1 MTRLLDEN
9 RRWLVLGTLFLA
21 AGVNVGSSNYAFGL
35 FVEPLETTFGWSRTA
50 ISASLSFVAVGS
62 LASPLIGRFMDRHGA
77 RPVLVVSLAL
87 MGISFLVR
95 PAMTELWHWYALSFL
110 QFIGISG
117 ITALP
122 AGRLIAIWFPSS
134 QGRIMGITVTGIN
147 FGGITIPF
155 VVNVALGASGW
166 QAAYVVMGVASVTLA
181 LLAALFIREYPSDA
195 ESDLSDQSQAGSGRM
210 SGISLS
216 KAVRTRSFYAIVG
229 ALALGTF
236 AHAGVFPQIVPHFK
250 ELGATPAWA
259 AVTVT
264 VMAATGLVSKP
275 SFGYLSER
283 MTARRAM
290 MLTLSGQCVGSALLV
305 ISPLFAWVGL
315 PIFGVSMGA
324 HSALMPLLVQ
334 ESFGTRYFG
343 SVMGAVTMFTVIP
356 FGLGP
361 IIAGRT
367 FDLTESYTV
376 AYLGF
381 AGLFAIAAVGLTQ
394 MRIRDVDEENAYS
407 AT

>member
-1 MTRLLDEN
+1 MTRLLDDN

-35 FVEPLETTFGWSRTA
+35 FVEPLESAFGWSRTA
-50 ISASLSFVAVGS
+50 ISASLSFTAVGA
-62 LASPLIGRFMDRHGA
+62 LASPIIGRLMDRHGA
-77 RPVLVVSLAL
+77 RPVLVMSLTL

-95 PAMTELWHWYALSFL
+95 PAMTDLWHWYGLSFL

-134 QGRIMGITVTGIN
+134 QGRIMGITVAGIN

-166 QAAYVVMGVASVTLA
+166 QAAYVAMGVIAVALAALA
-181 LLAALFIREYPSDA
+181 LLFIREHPPEVQD
-195 ESDLSDQSQAGSGRM
+195 GTSGRLQDVTSRM
-210 SGISLS
+210 SGLSLS
-216 KAVRTRSFYAIVG
+216 AATRTRSFYAIVG
-229 ALALGTF
+229 ALAFGSF
-236 AHAGVFPQIVPHFK
+236 AHAGVFPQLIPHFK
-250 ELGATPAWA
+250 ELGVPATWA
-259 AVTVT
+259 AFTVT

-275 SFGYLSER
+275 TFGYLSEW

-290 MLTLSGQCVGSALLV
+290 MLTLSGQCLGSVLLI
-305 ISPLFAWVGL
+305 ISPIFAWVGL

-334 ESFGTRYFG
+334 ESFGSRYFG
-343 SVMGAVTMFTVIP
+343 SIMGTVTMFTLIP
-356 FGLGP
+356 FGLAP

-367 FDLTESYTV
+367 FDVTQSYTL

-381 AGLFAIAAVGLTQ
+381 AALFAIAAAGLTQ
-394 MRIRDVDEENAYS
+394 MRIRDE
-407 AT
+407 

>member
-1 MTRLLDEN
+1 MTRLLEEN

-50 ISASLSFVAVGS
+50 VSASLSFTAVGA
-62 LASPLIGRFMDRHGA
+62 LASPIIGRIMDRHGA
-77 RPVLVVSLAL
+77 RPVLVISLAL

-95 PAMTELWHWYALSFL
+95 PAMTELWHWYGLSFL

-122 AGRLIAIWFPSS
+122 AGRLIAIWFPASK
-134 QGRIMGITVTGIN
+134 GRIMGITIAGVN

-155 VVNVALGASGW
+155 IVNVALGASGW
-166 QAAYVVMGVASVTLA
+166 QAAYVAMGVIAVA
-181 LLAALFIREYPSDA
+181 LAALALVFIQEYPPEVQD
-195 ESDLSDQSQAGSGRM
+195 GTSGQREGASAAM
-210 SGISLS
+210 SGLPLS
-216 KAVRTRSFYAIVG
+216 AATRTRSFYAIVG

-236 AHAGVFPQIVPHFK
+236 AHAGVFPQLIPHFK
-250 ELGATPAWA
+250 ELGVPSTWA
-259 AVTVT
+259 VITVS
-264 VMAATGLVSKP
+264 VMAVTGLVSKP
-275 SFGYLSER
+275 TFGYLSER

-290 MLTLSGQCVGSALLV
+290 MLTLSGQCVGSVLLV
-305 ISPLFAWVGL
+305 FSPATAWVGL
-315 PIFGVSMGA
+315 PIFGISMGA

-334 ESFGTRYFG
+334 ESFGPRYFG
-343 SVMGAVTMFTVIP
+343 SIMGTVTMFTLIP
-356 FGLGP
+356 FGLAP

-367 FDLTESYTV
+367 FDVTQSYTL

-381 AGLFAIAAVGLTQ
+381 AALFVIAALGLTQ
-394 MRIRDVDEENAYS
+394 MRVRDEERRSHADS
-407 AT
+407 E

>member
-21 AGVNVGSSNYAFGL
+21 AGANVGSSNYAFGL
-35 FVEPLETTFGWSRTA
+35 FVEPLESTFGWSRTA
-50 ISASLSFVAVGS
+50 ISASLSFTAVGA
-62 LASPLIGRFMDRHGA
+62 LVSPIIGRLMDRHGA

-95 PAMTELWHWYALSFL
+95 PAMTELWHWYGLSFL

-122 AGRLIAIWFPSS
+122 AGRLIAIWFPAS
-134 QGRIMGITVTGIN
+134 QGRIMGITVAGIN
-147 FGGITIPF
+147 VGGITIPF
-155 VVNVALGASGW
+155 VVNVALAESGW
-166 QAAYVVMGVASVTLA
+166 QAAYVAMGVIAVVLAALA
-181 LLAALFIREYPSDA
+181 LLFVRERPPELQDGPSGRSH
-195 ESDLSDQSQAGSGRM
+195 EAGS
-210 SGISLS
+210 SLS
-216 KAVRTRSFYAIVG
+216 GLPLSSAARTRSFYAIVG
-229 ALALGTF
+229 ALALGNF
-236 AHAGVFPQIVPHFK
+236 GHAGVFPQLIPHFT
-250 ELGATPAWA
+250 ELGVPATWA

-264 VMAATGLVSKP
+264 VMAVTGLVSKP
-275 SFGYLSER
+275 TFGYLSER

-290 MLTLSGQCVGSALLV
+290 MLTLSGQCVGSVLLV
-305 ISPLFAWVGL
+305 ISPVFAWVGL

-334 ESFGTRYFG
+334 ESFGARYFG
-343 SVMGAVTMFTVIP
+343 SIMGTVTMFTLVP
-356 FGLGP
+356 FGLAP

-367 FDLTESYTV
+367 FDVTQSYTL

-381 AGLFAIAAVGLTQ
+381 AALFVVAVAGLTQ
-394 MRIRDVDEENAYS
+394 MRIRDEDEFGYP

>member
-62 LASPLIGRFMDRHGA
+62 LASPIIGRLMDRHGA
-77 RPVLVVSLAL
+77 RPVLFISLTL

-95 PAMTELWHWYALSFL
+95 PAMTELWHWYGLSFL

-155 VVNVALGASGW
+155 IVNVALGASGW
-166 QAAYVVMGVASVTLA
+166 QAAYVIMGLIAVALAALA
-181 LLAALFIREYPSDA
+181 LLFIRELPPDAQDGSSGPSQD
-195 ESDLSDQSQAGSGRM
+195 AGSRM
-210 SGISLS
+210 SGLPLS
-216 KAVRTRSFYAIVG
+216 SAMRTRSFYAIVG

-236 AHAGVFPQIVPHFK
+236 AHAGVFPQLVPHFK
-250 ELGATPAWA
+250 ELGVPSAWA
-259 AVTVT
+259 ALTVT
-264 VMAATGLVSKP
+264 VMAVTGLVSKP
-275 SFGYLSER
+275 TFGYLSEH

-290 MLTLSGQCVGSALLV
+290 MLTLSGQCVGAVLLV
-305 ISPLFAWVGL
+305 VSPVFAWVGL

-334 ESFGTRYFG
+334 ESFGSRYFG
-343 SVMGAVTMFTVIP
+343 SIMGTVTMFSLIP
-356 FGLGP
+356 FGLAP
-361 IIAGRT
+361 LIAGRT
-367 FDLTESYTV
+367 FDVTQSYTL

-381 AGLFAIAAVGLTQ
+381 AALFAVAAAGLTQ
-394 MRIRDVDEENAYS
+394 MRIRDQEGGSHADSE
-407 AT
+407 

>member
-35 FVEPLETTFGWSRTA
+35 FVEPLESTFGWSRTA
-50 ISASLSFVAVGS
+50 ISASLSFTAVGA
-62 LASPLIGRFMDRHGA
+62 LASPIIGRLMDRHGA

-95 PAMTELWHWYALSFL
+95 PAMTELWHWYGLSFL

-122 AGRLIAIWFPSS
+122 AGRLIAIWFPAS
-134 QGRIMGITVTGIN
+134 QGRIMGITVAGIN
-147 FGGITIPF
+147 VGGITIPF
-155 VVNVALGASGW
+155 IVNVTLGASGW
-166 QAAYVVMGVASVTLA
+166 QAGYVAMGVIAVALAALA
-181 LLAALFIREYPSDA
+181 LLFVREHPPELQDGS
-195 ESDLSDQSQAGSGRM
+195 SGQSQEADRRM
-210 SGISLS
+210 SGLPLS
-216 KAVRTRSFYAIVG
+216 AAARTRSFYAIVG
-229 ALALGTF
+229 ALALGNF
-236 AHAGVFPQIVPHFK
+236 GHAGVFPQLIPHFT
-250 ELGATPAWA
+250 ELGVPATWA
-259 AVTVT
+259 AITVT
-264 VMAATGLVSKP
+264 VMAVAGLISKP
-275 SFGYLSER
+275 TFGYLSER

-290 MLTLSGQCVGSALLV
+290 MLTLSGQCVGSVLLV
-305 ISPLFAWVGL
+305 ISPAFAWVGL

-334 ESFGTRYFG
+334 ESFGSRYFG
-343 SVMGAVTMFTVIP
+343 SIMGTVTTFTLIP
-356 FGLGP
+356 FGLAP

-367 FDLTESYTV
+367 FDVTQSYTL

-381 AGLFAIAAVGLTQ
+381 AALFVIAAAGLTQ
-394 MRIRDVDEENAYS
+394 MRIREVNELG
-407 AT
+407 

>member
-1 MTRLLDEN
+1 MTRLLDDN

-35 FVEPLETTFGWSRTA
+35 FVEPLESAFGWSRTA
-50 ISASLSFVAVGS
+50 ISASLSFTAVGA
-62 LASPLIGRFMDRHGA
+62 LASPIIGRLMDQARRPPGA
-77 RPVLVVSLAL
+77 GHVSLAL

-95 PAMTELWHWYALSFL
+95 PAMTELWHWYGLSFL

-134 QGRIMGITVTGIN
+134 QGRIMGITVAGIN

-166 QAAYVVMGVASVTLA
+166 QAAYVAMGVIAVALAALA
-181 LLAALFIREYPSDA
+181 LLFIREHPPEGQDGS
-195 ESDLSDQSQAGSGRM
+195 AGSSQGVAGRL
-210 SGISLS
+210 SGLPLS
-216 KAVRTRSFYAIVG
+216 AATRTRSFYAIVG
-229 ALALGTF
+229 ALALGNF
-236 AHAGVFPQIVPHFK
+236 AHAGVFPQLIPHFK
-250 ELGATPAWA
+250 ELGVPATWA
-259 AVTVT
+259 AITVT

-275 SFGYLSER
+275 TFGYLSER
-283 MTARRAM
+283 MTARRSM
-290 MLTLSGQCVGSALLV
+290 MLTLSGQCVGSVLLV
-305 ISPLFAWVGL
+305 ISPVFAWVGL
-315 PIFGVSMGA
+315 PIFGLSMGA

-334 ESFGTRYFG
+334 ESFGSRYFG
-343 SVMGAVTMFTVIP
+343 SIMGTVTMFTLIP
-356 FGLGP
+356 FGLAP

-367 FDLTESYTV
+367 FDVTQSYTL

-381 AGLFAIAAVGLTQ
+381 AALFAIAAAGLTQ
-394 MRIRDVDEENAYS
+394 MRIRDEEGLGYS

>member
-35 FVEPLETTFGWSRTA
+35 FVEPLESTFGWSRTA

-62 LASPLIGRFMDRHGA
+62 LASPIIGRLMDRHGA
-77 RPVLVVSLAL
+77 RPVLVISLLL

-95 PAMTELWHWYALSFL
+95 PAMTELWHWYGLSFL

-155 VVNVALGASGW
+155 IVNVALGASGW
-166 QAAYVVMGVASVTLA
+166 QAAYVIMGLIAVALAALA
-181 LLAALFIREYPSDA
+181 LLFIRELPPDAQDGSSGPSQD
-195 ESDLSDQSQAGSGRM
+195 AGSRM
-210 SGISLS
+210 SGLPLS
-216 KAVRTRSFYAIVG
+216 SAMRTRSFYAIVG

-236 AHAGVFPQIVPHFK
+236 AHAGVFPQLVPHFK
-250 ELGATPAWA
+250 ELGVPSAWA
-259 AVTVT
+259 ALTVT
-264 VMAATGLVSKP
+264 VMAVTGLVSKP
-275 SFGYLSER
+275 TFGYLSEH

-290 MLTLSGQCVGSALLV
+290 ILTLSGQCVGAVLLV
-305 ISPLFAWVGL
+305 ISPVLR
-315 PIFGVSMGA
+315 MGGTADLRGQHGRSQRADAAARAGELRVQILRQHHGNRHDVLIDPVRSRPA
-324 HSALMPLLVQ
+324 HSRSDVRRDSELYPRVPGVRGALRHRGGWAYADAYTGPRGG
-334 ESFGTRYFG
+334 ESCRF
-343 SVMGAVTMFTVIP
+343 
-356 FGLGP
+356 
-361 IIAGRT
+361 
-367 FDLTESYTV
+367 
-376 AYLGF
+376 
-381 AGLFAIAAVGLTQ
+381 
-394 MRIRDVDEENAYS
+394 
-407 AT
+407 

>member
-50 ISASLSFVAVGS
+50 ISASLSFTAVGA
-62 LASPLIGRFMDRHGA
+62 LASPIIGRLMDRHGA
-77 RPVLVVSLAL
+77 RPVLVISLTL
-87 MGISFLVR
+87 MGLSFLIR
-95 PAMTELWHWYALSFL
+95 PAMTELWHWYGLSFL

-122 AGRLIAIWFPSS
+122 AGRLIAIWFPAS
-134 QGRIMGITVTGIN
+134 QGRIMGITVAGIN
-147 FGGITIPF
+147 VGGITIPF

-166 QAAYVVMGVASVTLA
+166 QAAYVAMGVIAVA
-181 LLAALFIREYPSDA
+181 LAALALVFVREHPPDA
-195 ESDLSDQSQAGSGRM
+195 QDDSEGVARDVSGRM
-210 SGISLS
+210 SGLPLS
-216 KAVRTRSFYAIVG
+216 AATRTRSFYAIVG
-229 ALALGTF
+229 ALALGNF
-236 AHAGVFPQIVPHFK
+236 GHAGVFPQLIPHFT
-250 ELGATPAWA
+250 ELGVPATWA
-259 AVTVT
+259 AITVT
-264 VMAATGLVSKP
+264 VMAVAGLISKP
-275 SFGYLSER
+275 TFGYLSER

-290 MLTLSGQCVGSALLV
+290 MLTLSGQCVGSVMLV
-305 ISPLFAWVGL
+305 ISPIFAWVGL

-334 ESFGTRYFG
+334 ESFGARYFG
-343 SVMGAVTMFTVIP
+343 SIMGTVTMFTLIP
-356 FGLGP
+356 FGLAP

-367 FDLTESYTV
+367 FDVTQSYTL

-381 AGLFAIAAVGLTQ
+381 AALFVIAAAGLTQ
-394 MRIRDVDEENAYS
+394 MRIRDDEGRSRVDLG
-407 AT
+407 